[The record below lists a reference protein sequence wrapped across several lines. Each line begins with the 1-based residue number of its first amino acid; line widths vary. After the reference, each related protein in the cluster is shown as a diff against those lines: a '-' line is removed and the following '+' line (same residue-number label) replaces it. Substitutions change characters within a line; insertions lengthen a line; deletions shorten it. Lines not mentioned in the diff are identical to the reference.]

1 MAFTIDPRALAQLQ
15 AVIASDPTLGGSLP
29 GGATESFFAKYDTL
43 GVGFGTPEVPEEL
56 GDPMIL
62 RDVGDVGG
70 GTNGEVLP
78 SAHVPIPPVV
88 PVQEPFVAE
97 LQLQPGDDLRDLPG
111 VQAPGVAG
119 LPVVAGA
126 GVLVQLAL
134 RIIRS
139 AMGGATRVTAAHWNS
154 LPAWARTALTAVGIG
169 VGVDLALDIPG
180 VPGESLILPGGG
192 DAAHFP
198 THMIDGHLGAHVV
211 GGWVANGV
219 QFYRLSDGKLA
230 VQNKLGRWKVWRPK
244 KPIVIMPGGANNLR
258 TLLRADAVLNRQ
270 AKKIATMLNRRAP
283 RGPRRKP
290 GQKDGVVIIQNDG
303 KTATT

>member
-15 AVIASDPTLGGSLP
+15 QQLNRDPTLGGALP
-29 GGATESFFAKYDTL
+29 GGAGEAFFEEYDTL
-43 GVGFGTPEVPEEL
+43 GIGFQTPAVPDFL
-56 GDPMIL
+56 GDPAIL
-62 RDVGDVGG
+62 GDVGDVGG

-78 SAHVPIPPVV
+78 SGHVPIAPVGPVGPLPPEIL
-88 PVQEPFVAE
+88 PG
-97 LQLQPGDDLRDLPG
+97 PGDDLRDTEG
-111 VQAPGVAG
+111 GGIPGVAA

-126 GVLVQLAL
+126 GVLVRLAMTIL
-134 RIIRS
+134 RS
-139 AMGGATRVTAAHWNS
+139 AMGSVTRVTAAHWNS

-180 VPGESLILPGGG
+180 VPGESFLLPGGDG
-192 DAAHFP
+192 PHMP

-244 KPIVIMPGGANNLR
+244 KPIVIMPGGASNLR

-283 RGPRRKP
+283 RGPRRGK
-290 GQKDGVVIIQNDG
+290 QAEKGVVIIQNDG
-303 KTATT
+303 KTANI